1 MKLLWLL
8 VVRRAFDTDNCA
20 AIIKLLRSDC
30 GMPTQARRMLAAALE
45 TRSLKKKRGGQRSL
59 FRATAEQRIA
69 QMADTV
75 KKLQTG
81 ETRLMWEPTSEEIQ
95 AMGMSVDEKSAAIL
109 DQEAQ
114 RMRKLRS
121 PNGLM
126 KRDNAIDLVA
136 GIHGIKRT

>member
-1 MKLLWLL
+1 M
-8 VVRRAFDTDNCA
+8 
-20 AIIKLLRSDC
+20 
-30 GMPTQARRMLAAALE
+30 
-45 TRSLKKKRGGQRSL
+45 KKKRGGQRSL

-69 QMADTV
+69 QMADTL

-136 GIHGIKRT
+136 GIHGIKPQKLADFVAGKRGASRGGRRRWPAGTTKRLG